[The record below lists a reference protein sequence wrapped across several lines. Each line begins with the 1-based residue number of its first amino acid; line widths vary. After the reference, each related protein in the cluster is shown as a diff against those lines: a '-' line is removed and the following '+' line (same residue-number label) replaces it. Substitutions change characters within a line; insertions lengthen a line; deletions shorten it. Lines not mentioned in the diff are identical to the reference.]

1 LKVTALGRLLNAISL
16 AGKRTRQ
23 LLIGATLGLTAA
35 ICLSASSTG
44 AYFAASDWV
53 SHTLEVQ
60 RDLDQWMVALLDAQA
75 RARDVLISGEGA
87 DWGAYNTALE
97 KERASALRVRRS
109 VRDNPSQLMR
119 VDTTDRSARAVVETL
134 RALVAPGSEEHR
146 QERIRLSA
154 LQPNQRPMAAF
165 RADWQKVRDEEEN
178 LLAQRHA
185 MSRGKARVVFLY
197 TLLLWIASCGLL
209 AAAWT
214 LQRSRAVVLKRL
226 GQEAREQVRALSDM
240 ASALAQARTRAEV
253 VDVVI
258 DQCMRIAAADIC
270 TLYVLD
276 ESRTALELLGER
288 GASPKIVQKIRRIV
302 LSSGNPLAKVVWGS
316 SLWAENEEAYHA
328 LFPAV
333 AGLQV
338 EGPRAKSFW
347 SVPLL
352 VEGQP
357 FGLFAMGFFSPR
369 KFSEDDR
376 QLVATLSKQCAQA
389 LSRATRM
396 EREDEALRWLHTTLR
411 SIGDAVIATDAE
423 GRVTFMN
430 PVAESLTGFK
440 EDEARGQALEE
451 VFHIV
456 SEETRAVVESPVVKV
471 LREGAIVGLAN
482 HTVLCRKGGPEIPID
497 DSGAPIRNEEGEI
510 SGVVLVFRDVSHEKR
525 EQIRREFLSK
535 ASEALVSSLDY
546 QATLAA
552 VARLA
557 VPAIADWCAVDLLDP
572 IRGAP
577 TQAAV
582 AHVDPAKLEFAR
594 RLGEMYPPDPWAN
607 TGAPQVIRSGKAELY
622 ADIPED
628 MLELAAKD
636 AEHLRLIHA
645 LKLAS
650 AMIVPLKGRTGILG
664 AITFVHAE
672 SGRHFSANDLA
683 FANDFAR
690 RAAMSIENAQ
700 ALKEAEIAKEQER
713 KLRDQAES
721 ASRAKDEFLAM
732 VSHELRTPLN
742 AILGWSILLRSRSPL
757 PDVERGLAVIER
769 NARAQAKLVEDV
781 LDISRIISGKLALS
795 LASTNVGEVV
805 AASVET
811 ITPAAQSKDIKIS
824 TAISDASL
832 TIMADA
838 DRMQQIIWN
847 LLSNAVK
854 FTPKGGTVSV
864 DADRLGSDVRIAVV
878 DSGEGIAPAAL
889 PFVFDLFQQADA
901 SITRRHGGL
910 GLGLA
915 IVKRL
920 VSAHGGTVTVRSE
933 GEGKGTTF
941 VVRLPAKSAVPAIRG
956 SRPPRT
962 FEDAPAAR
970 TVGPRLDGLK
980 LLVVDDEEDARMIV
994 SEVLRE
1000 HGAEVYWAASAQEGL
1015 EQLQSL
1021 RPDVILS
1028 DIGMPAMDGFALIRK
1043 IRSLSPELGGRTPA
1057 VALTAY
1063 ARSED
1068 AQQALAAGYQMH
1080 VAKPVEPALLAT
1092 VVANLGGRNVSGP
1105 PQ

>member
-1 LKVTALGRLLNAISL
+1 MSL
-16 AGKRTRQ
+16 SGKRTS
-23 LLIGATLGLTAA
+23 LLLWGATLGLTAA
-35 ICLSASSTG
+35 ICLSAASTS
-44 AYFAASDWV
+44 AYFSASDWV
-53 SHTLEVQ
+53 SHTLDVQ
-60 RDLDQWMVALLDAQA
+60 RELDQWMVALLDAQA
-75 RARDVLISGEGA
+75 RARDVLISGESA
-87 DWGAYNTALE
+87 DWTAYNTALE
-97 KERASALRVRRS
+97 NERRSALRVRRS
-109 VRDNPSQLMR
+109 VGDNPGQLMR
-119 VDTTDRSARAVVETL
+119 VDTADRSARAVIETL

-146 QERIRLSA
+146 QESIRLSA
-154 LQPNQRPMAAF
+154 LQPSQRPMAAF
-165 RADWQKVRDEEEN
+165 RADWQRVRDEEEN
-178 LLAQRHA
+178 LLAQRYA
-185 MSRGKARVVFLY
+185 ISRGKARVVFLC
-197 TLLLWIASCGLL
+197 TLLLWTASCGLL
-209 AAAWT
+209 VAAWT
-214 LQRSRAVVLKRL
+214 LQRSRTVVLKRL
-226 GQEAREQVRALSDM
+226 GQDARERVRALSDM
-240 ASALAQARTRAEV
+240 ASTLSQARTRAEV
-253 VDVVI
+253 VDVAI
-258 DQCMRIAAADIC
+258 DQCMRIAAADTC
-270 TLYVLD
+270 MLYGLV
-276 ESRTALELLGER
+276 ESRTALELLGQR
-288 GASPKIVQKIRRIV
+288 GVSPEIVQKIRRIT
-302 LSSGNPLAKVVWGS
+302 LSSGNPLANVLSGS
-316 SLWAENEEAYHA
+316 PLWAEDEETYRA

-333 AGLQV
+333 AGMQV
-338 EGPRAKSFW
+338 EGPRAKAFW
-347 SVPLL
+347 SVPLF

-396 EREDEALRWLHTTLR
+396 EREDEAFRWLHTTLR

-423 GRVTFMN
+423 GRITFMN

-451 VFHIV
+451 IFHIV
-456 SEETRAVVESPVVKV
+456 SEETGTVVESPVVKV
-471 LREGAIVGLAN
+471 LREGAVVGLAN
-482 HTVLCRKGGPEIPID
+482 HTVLRRRGGPEIPID

-525 EQIRREFLSK
+525 ELIRREFLTK
-535 ASEALVSSLDY
+535 ATEALVSCLDY
-546 QATLAA
+546 QTTLAA

-557 VPAIADWCAVDLLDP
+557 VPTIADWCAVDLLDP
-572 IRGAP
+572 VLGAP
-577 TQAAV
+577 SQAAV
-582 AHVDPAKLEFAR
+582 AHIDPAKLDFAR
-594 RLGEMYPPDPWAN
+594 RLGEMYPPDPWAT

-622 ADIPED
+622 KDIPEE
-628 MLELAAKD
+628 MLKQAAKD
-636 AEHLRLIHA
+636 AEHLQLIHE
-645 LKLAS
+645 LKLGS
-650 AMIVPLKGRTGILG
+650 AMVVPLKGRTGILG

-672 SGRHFSANDLA
+672 SGRRFSVNDLA
-683 FANDFAR
+683 FAEDFAR

-700 ALKEAEIAKEQER
+700 ALKEAEVAREQER
-713 KLRDQAES
+713 KLRGQAES

-757 PDVERGLAVIER
+757 PGVERGLAVIER

-795 LASTNVGEVV
+795 LASTNVGEVI

-811 ITPAAQSKDIKIS
+811 VTPAAQSKEIKIS
-824 TAISDASL
+824 TVISDASL
-832 TIMADA
+832 AIMADA
-838 DRMQQIIWN
+838 DRMQQIISN

-854 FTPKGGTVSV
+854 FTPKGGTISV
-864 DADRLGSDVRIAVV
+864 DAHRVGSDICITVV
-878 DSGEGIAPAAL
+878 DSGEGIAAAAL

-941 VVRLPAKSAVPAIRG
+941 VVRLPAKSAVPAIRT
-956 SRPPRT
+956 SRTARAFDLPG
-962 FEDAPAAR
+962 APKA
-970 TVGPRLDGLK
+970 GPRLDGMK
-980 LLVVDDEEDARMIV
+980 VLVVDDEEDARMIV

-1000 HGAEVYWAASAQEGL
+1000 HGAEVSWAASAAEGL
-1015 EQLQSL
+1015 EQLPSV

-1028 DIGMPAMDGFALIRK
+1028 DIGMPAMDGYALIRK
-1043 IRSLSPELGGRTPA
+1043 IRSLPAELGGRTPA

-1068 AQQALAAGYQMH
+1068 AQRALAAGYQTH
-1080 VAKPVEPALLAT
+1080 VAKPVEPTLLAT
-1092 VVANLGGRNVSGP
+1092 VVANLGGRDVERG
-1105 PQ
+1105 

>member
-1 LKVTALGRLLNAISL
+1 MTALGRLSNFISL
-16 AGKRTRQ
+16 SGKRTS
-23 LLIGATLGLTAA
+23 LLLLGATIGLTAA
-35 ICLSASSTG
+35 ICLSAASTS

-53 SHTLEVQ
+53 NHTLEVE
-60 RDLDQWMVALLDAQA
+60 RELDQWMVSLLDAQA
-75 RARDVLISGEGA
+75 TARAVLISGARA
-87 DWGAYNTALE
+87 DWAAYNTALE
-97 KERASALRVRRS
+97 NERKSALRVRRS
-109 VRDNPSQLMR
+109 VGDNPSQLMR
-119 VDTTDRSARAVVETL
+119 VDTTDRSARAVLEAL
-134 RALVAPGSEEHR
+134 RAFVAPGSDEHR
-146 QERIRLSA
+146 QESIRLSA
-154 LQPNQRPMAAF
+154 LQPSQRPMTAF
-165 RADWQKVRDEEEN
+165 RTDWQKVRDEEEI
-178 LLAQRHA
+178 LLAQRYA
-185 MSRGKARVVFLY
+185 MSRGKARVVFLC
-197 TLLLWIASCGLL
+197 TLLLCIASCGLL

-214 LQRSRAVVLKRL
+214 LQRSRTVAFKQL
-226 GQEAREQVRALSDM
+226 GQDARERVRALSDV

-258 DQCMRIAAADIC
+258 DQCMRIAAADTC

-276 ESRTALELLGER
+276 ESRTVLELLGER
-288 GASPKIVQKIRRIV
+288 GASPKIVQKIRRIT
-302 LSSGNPLAKVVWGS
+302 LSSGNPLANVLSGT
-316 SLWAENEEAYHA
+316 SLWAENEESYRTH
-328 LFPAV
+328 FPTV
-333 AGLQV
+333 AGMQV
-338 EGPRAKSFW
+338 EGPRAKAFW
-347 SVPLL
+347 SMPLF

-357 FGLFAMGFFSPR
+357 FGLLAMGFFAPR

-376 QLVATLSKQCAQA
+376 QLVATLAKQCAQA

-396 EREDEALRWLHTTLR
+396 ERENEVFRWLHTTLR
-411 SIGDAVIATDAE
+411 SIGDAVIATDGE

-440 EDEARGQALEE
+440 EDEARGHALEE

-471 LREGAIVGLAN
+471 LREGAVVGLAN
-482 HTVLCRKGGPEIPID
+482 HTVLCRRGGPEIPID

-510 SGVVLVFRDVSHEKR
+510 AGVVLVFRDVSHEKR
-525 EQIRREFLSK
+525 EQIRREFLAK

-546 QATLAA
+546 QTTLAA

-557 VPAIADWCAVDLLDP
+557 VPTIADWCTVDLLDP
-572 IRGAP
+572 VLGTPA
-577 TQAAV
+577 QAAV

-594 RLGEMYPPDPWAN
+594 RLGEMYPPDPWAT
-607 TGAPQVIRSGKAELY
+607 TGAPQVIRSGNSELY
-622 ADIPED
+622 KVIPAE
-628 MLELAAKD
+628 MLKSAAKD
-636 AEHLRLIHA
+636 AEHLRLIDE

-650 AMIVPLKGRTGILG
+650 AMVVPLKGRAGILG

-672 SGRHFSANDLA
+672 SGRRFSANDLA
-683 FANDFAR
+683 FAEDFAR

-700 ALKEAEIAKEQER
+700 ALKEAEVAREQER
-713 KLRDQAES
+713 KLRGQAES

-742 AILGWSILLRSRSPL
+742 AILGWSVLLRSRSPL

-795 LASTNVGEVV
+795 LASTNVAEVI

-811 ITPAAQSKDIKIS
+811 VTPAAQSKDIKIS
-824 TAISDASL
+824 TAMSDESL
-832 TIMADA
+832 AIMADA
-838 DRMQQIIWN
+838 DRMQQIVWN

-854 FTPKGGTVSV
+854 FTPKGGTILV
-864 DADRLGSDVRIAVV
+864 DVDRVGSDVCIAVV

-920 VSAHGGTVTVRSE
+920 VSAHGGTVAVRSE
-933 GEGKGTTF
+933 GEGKGTIF
-941 VVRLPAKSAVPAIRG
+941 VVRLPAKSAVPAVLG
-956 SRPPRT
+956 SRISGS
-962 FEDAPAAR
+962 FEDVLGPPK
-970 TVGPRLDGLK
+970 VGPRLDGLK
-980 LLVVDDEEDARMIV
+980 VLVVDDEEDARMIV

-1000 HGAEVYWAASAQEGL
+1000 HGAEVYSAATAPEGL
-1015 EQLQSL
+1015 AQIPSL

-1043 IRSLSPELGGRTPA
+1043 IRSLPAELGGRTPA

-1068 AQQALAAGYQMH
+1068 AQRALAAGFQMH
-1080 VAKPVEPALLAT
+1080 VAKPVEPSLLAT
-1092 VVANLGGRNVSGP
+1092 VVANLIGRAVERGP
-1105 PQ
+1105 SP